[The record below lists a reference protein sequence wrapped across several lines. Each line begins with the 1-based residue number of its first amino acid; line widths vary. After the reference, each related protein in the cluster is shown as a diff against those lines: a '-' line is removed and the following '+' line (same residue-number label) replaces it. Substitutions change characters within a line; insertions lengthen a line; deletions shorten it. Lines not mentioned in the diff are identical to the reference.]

1 MTVEEMKAFM
11 QEEMRTKNA
20 HDMLVETIDRF
31 KDLPHNERYAVART
45 LATTFKRIMEEQV

>member
-1 MTVEEMKAFM
+1 MTNEELKELIH
-11 QEEMRTKNA
+11 EEMRTKNA